1 MTEASS
7 HTLSKP
13 HRNRWLVLI
22 ASYKVGQALLFA
34 AVAVGAMRLVGKDV
48 GDQLQKLV
56 DYLQLSSGSRIV
68 TFLLEKSSLVNDTL
82 LRRVGTGGVIY
93 AGLSLIE
100 GVGLLL
106 EQTWAEYLTAAIT
119 GSFLPWELFEVLRRA
134 TLLRVSLLVVNA
146 LVFFYLL
153 KLVMVRGKERQCVMQ
168 E

>member
-1 MTEASS
+1 
-7 HTLSKP
+7 
-13 HRNRWLVLI
+13 
-22 ASYKVGQALLFA
+22 
-34 AVAVGAMRLVGKDV
+34 
-48 GDQLQKLV
+48 
-56 DYLQLSSGSRIV
+56 
-68 TFLLEKSSLVNDTL
+68 
-82 LRRVGTGGVIY
+82 VIY